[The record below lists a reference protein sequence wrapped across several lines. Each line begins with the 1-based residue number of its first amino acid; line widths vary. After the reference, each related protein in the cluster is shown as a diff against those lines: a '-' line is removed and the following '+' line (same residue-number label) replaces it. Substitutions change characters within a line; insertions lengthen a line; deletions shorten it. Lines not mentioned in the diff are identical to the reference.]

1 MKVYK
6 EYYVEDVLQLL
17 EQAHK
22 NGHLMSECVDSDLAS
37 VIYDYLDS
45 YNDFGS
51 EELSEDNIYDFI
63 RFEMELQT
71 SEQVMENYDTD
82 IELDDESD
90 INELVEDFLYDKTSY
105 IGNYTDSTGDLVH
118 VFLQF

>member
-22 NGHLMSECVDSDLAS
+22 NGHFLSECVDSDLAS
-37 VIYDYLDS
+37 VIYDFLDS
-45 YNDFGS
+45 YDD
-51 EELSEDNIYDFI
+51 ELSEDNVYDFI
-63 RFEMELQT
+63 RFDMEIQT

-90 INELVEDFLYDKTSY
+90 IDDLVEDFLYDKTNY
-105 IGNYTDSTGDLVH
+105 IGNYKDSEGNLVH
-118 VFLQF
+118 IFLQF

>member
-17 EQAHK
+17 EQAYK
-22 NGHLMSECVDSDLAS
+22 NRHLMSECVDSDLAS
-37 VIYDYLDS
+37 ELYDYLES
-45 YNDFGS
+45 YDD
-51 EELSEDNIYDFI
+51 ELSENDIYDFI
-63 RFEMELQT
+63 RFQMEVQT

-105 IGNYTDSTGDLVH
+105 IGNYKDSKGNLVH
-118 VFLQF
+118 IFFQF